1 MQASWWPY
9 RHWKFVADMNGDGT
23 LSGSDVSLW
32 AQWLYFM
39 PGDAFIAQIGPT
51 DLGRLLGLT
60 PASFG
65 GIASA
70 CISAVLWLLALL
82 AVFYLRAW
90 ILDAADPTYRQHLR
104 EQRKA
109 EAKARREAKQ
119 RARSSAPNRG
129 WFYSHA
135 KELEA
140 LASRREPKL
149 KDSATSAD

>member
-1 MQASWWPY
+1 MQASWWHY
-9 RHWKFVADMNGDGT
+9 RHWKFAADMNGDGT
-23 LSGSDVSLW
+23 LSRSDVLLW

-39 PGDAFIAQIGPT
+39 PGDAFIAQVGPT

-60 PASFG
+60 QASFG
-65 GIASA
+65 GTISA
-70 CISAVLWLLALL
+70 CISGALWLLALL
-82 AVFYLRAW
+82 ALYYLRAW

-109 EAKARREAKQ
+109 QAKAQREARQ

-129 WFYSHA
+129 WFSSRA

-149 KDSATSAD
+149 TEDSSIR

>member
-1 MQASWWPY
+1 MQAAWWHY

-39 PGDAFIAQIGPT
+39 PGDAFIAQVGPT

-60 PASFG
+60 QASFG
-65 GIASA
+65 GTISA
-70 CISAVLWLLALL
+70 CISALLWLLALL
-82 AVFYLRAW
+82 AVLYLRAW

-109 EAKARREAKQ
+109 EAQARRKGKQ
-119 RARSSAPNRG
+119 RACNSAPNER
-129 WFYSHA
+129 WFYSRA

-149 KDSATSAD
+149 KDSASPAE